1 MNCPAC
7 NRNLA
12 STLSVCPSCG
22 TMVFDSVREE
32 LALKISPIPKMPMV
46 EETKIALKEKSFAPV
61 PLETNLPV
69 INKSAEVNLPVVN
82 KPLTAEIR
90 VKNTMPT
97 LVEFHNKN
105 ATVPEWR
112 LQLQNTV
119 RMRNERNVETFSVQP
134 PPAPRLTNLVTNGAT
149 ALKAEPFEQIAP
161 MMAVNAIVASNPT
174 LAKAMQRIE
183 ASRKKF
189 YVEPIEPEI
198 EVPNKQPSQKSFP
211 YSVVSKSVEIS
222 VNENDLDAPKFVPN
236 FKAGEP
242 LIETKAKFDT
252 NKLPPLPNIDSNS
265 NKPAVTITK
274 VDLNLD
280 DDYLPKVHTTFSPEV
295 VANSDHKAV
304 ESTDE
309 SGEID
314 DCAPMSLRFNS
325 AIFDLIIGSFASLIL
340 LSPFM
345 LLNGRFFTVAGFFA
359 FLATCSIVM
368 FIYLT
373 TTVGLLG
380 KTLGMK
386 LFSLE
391 IVDIEENAY
400 PTFHQAAVSSAIY
413 LLSLAF
419 GGLGF
424 LTLFMNNEKRAAHDL
439 LSGTIIVKEYQ
450 A

>member
-1 MNCPAC
+1 
-7 NRNLA
+7 
-12 STLSVCPSCG
+12 
-22 TMVFDSVREE
+22 MVFDSVREE
-32 LALKISPIPKMPMV
+32 LALKISPIPKMTIA
-46 EETKIALKEKSFAPV
+46 EESKIELKNKPFSQL
-61 PLETNLPV
+61 PLDINLPIV
-69 INKSAEVNLPVVN
+69 NKPVEIIIPMVN
-82 KPLTAEIR
+82 KPLTSEIR
-90 VKNTMPT
+90 VKHTMPT

-112 LQLQNTV
+112 LQLQNSV
-119 RMRNERNVETFSVQP
+119 RMRNERNAETLATSFIQTT
-134 PPAPRLTNLVTNGAT
+134 PRRTNLVTNGAT
-149 ALKAEPFEQIAP
+149 ALKAEQFEQIDP
-161 MMAVNAIVASNPT
+161 LTTVNPIIASNPT

-189 YVEPIEPEI
+189 YIEPVETEI
-198 EVPNKQPSQKSFP
+198 EVPANLPVQKTFP
-211 YSVVSKSVEIS
+211 YSVVSKSSEFT
-222 VNENDLDAPKFVPN
+222 NENNLETPTKFVPN
-236 FKAGEP
+236 YKVGEP

-252 NKLPPLPNIDSNS
+252 NKLPSLPNIDSNVS
-265 NKPAVTITK
+265 KPAISITK
-274 VDLNLD
+274 VDLNLV
-280 DDYLPKVHTTFSPEV
+280 DDYLPNVHTTFSPEV
-295 VANSDHKAV
+295 VAYGEAQAV

-309 SGEID
+309 TGEID
-314 DCAPMSLRFNS
+314 DCAPISLRFNS

-340 LSPFM
+340 LAPFM
-345 LLNGRFFTVAGFFA
+345 LLNGKFFTLAGFFA

-373 TTVGLLG
+373 TTVGLIG

-400 PTFHQAAVSSAIY
+400 PTFHQAAVSSAVY

-424 LTLFMNNEKRAAHDL
+424 LTLLMNNEKRAAHDL